1 MTSLNDSSQA
11 QLAEREA
18 GWYWV
23 RKLGWNNTLEDWVP
37 AEWRPEHRSW
47 RSTGFSGIPDSE
59 IQQGAR
65 LSPPPENQSLASELE
80 ALRGERDEADRRAGA
95 AERRLAYEV
104 DARCGRDAWLRKAK
118 EKWGVSSDCSFDL
131 VWAEALK
138 LKQQAGLPG
147 TARLLE
153 SSWQAVFETWWAAQG
168 QFCRAG
174 GGEYEKTFAYRAWE
188 ACLAK
193 DTSLES

>member
-37 AEWRPEHRSW
+37 AEWRPAHRSW

-59 IQQGAR
+59 IQQVAR
-65 LSPPPENQSLASELE
+65 LSSPPENQSLASELD
-80 ALRGERDEADRRAGA
+80 ALRAERDEADRRAGA
-95 AERRLAYEV
+95 AERRLADEV
-104 DARCGRDAWLRKAK
+104 DARCRRDSWLRKAK

-138 LKQQAGLPG
+138 LKQQASLPA
-147 TARLLE
+147 TEHRLE
-153 SSWQAVFETWWAAQG
+153 SEWQAEFEAWWAAQG

-188 ACLAK
+188 ACLAS
-193 DTSLES
+193 DTLLNR